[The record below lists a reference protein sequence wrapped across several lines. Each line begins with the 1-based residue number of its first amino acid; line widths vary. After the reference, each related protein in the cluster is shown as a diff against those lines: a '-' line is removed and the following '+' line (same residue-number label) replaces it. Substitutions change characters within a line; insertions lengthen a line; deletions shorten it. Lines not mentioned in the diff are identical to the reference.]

1 MTFFLTLY
9 WTQSLGLR
17 QSPWGSPGP
26 RHGWSCIVQVTQS
39 GLCGQRG
46 KNCLSFSWCLLHCFR
61 WSRFLTHSFASGA
74 YSTLVYLSGNF
85 PCQVFVIWL
94 WEINGDQR
102 KQSCFY
108 FLMYFFH
115 WFQKFGVF
123 FFFFFF
129 FKNCELTYV
138 FFRKSYTQQ
147 STIFSLKQSRFTG
160 VRVFISL
167 RWHPFPRGTK
177 EQKCGNEDDL
187 VDSNYAH
194 VSSCV
199 CKTNCHIFRG
209 EAGARGRPEDG
220 PSTKEEPAEALE
232 SLLYPL
238 KSLIR
243 TL

>member
-1 MTFFLTLY
+1 MTVGDKRRPEKAKLFLFLDVFF
-9 WTQSLGLR
+9 SLI
-17 QSPWGSPGP
+17 PKVWG
-26 RHGWSCIVQVTQS
+26 
-39 GLCGQRG
+39 
-46 KNCLSFSWCLLHCFR
+46 
-61 WSRFLTHSFASGA
+61 
-74 YSTLVYLSGNF
+74 
-85 PCQVFVIWL
+85 
-94 WEINGDQR
+94 
-102 KQSCFY
+102 
-108 FLMYFFH
+108 
-115 WFQKFGVF
+115 F

-209 EAGARGRPEDG
+209 EAGARGRREDG
-220 PSTKEEPAEALE
+220 PSTKKEPAEALE
-232 SLLYPL
+232 SLLYTL